1 MPVRAPTH
9 LHIPRSSWRR
19 LAPAATFEGRL
30 LPHPEEPVFDQG
42 LAFDI
47 ETLLSRRQVLRAMG
61 FGAVG
66 AGLFVAGCSP
76 LGSAATPGATAG
88 SGSTAGSTFAAAG
101 EDCATPIPEE
111 TAGPYPG
118 DGSNGPDVLNQSG
131 VVRADIRSSFGSS
144 TTVASGVPLTI
155 RLAILDV
162 AKSCAPID
170 GAAVYLWHCDQQGR
184 YSMYSQGA
192 ETENYL
198 RGVQASAADGIVT
211 FTSVFPAC
219 YSGRWPHIH
228 FEVYP
233 SLGAATSAGNRIATS
248 QIALPEDIC
257 NQVYAA
263 AGYEQSVQNMQGVS
277 LSSDNVFGDD
287 GGIHELGA
295 MSGSITNGLTVD
307 LSVPVRAS

>member
-1 MPVRAPTH
+1 MRVRAPTH
-9 LHIPRSSWRR
+9 LHIPKASWRR
-19 LAPAATFEGRL
+19 LMPAPTFEGRP
-30 LPHPEEPVFDQG
+30 LPHPDDPVFDQG

-47 ETLLSRRQVLRAMG
+47 ETLLNRRQVLRAMG

-66 AGLFVAGCSP
+66 AGLLVAGCSP
-76 LGSAATPGATAG
+76 LGSAVTPGGTTG
-88 SGSTAGSTFAAAG
+88 SSTTAGSTFVAG
-101 EDCATPIPEE
+101 DTDCQTEIPEE

-118 DGSNGPDVLNQSG
+118 DGSNGPDVLSQSG

-155 RLAILDV
+155 RLAVLDL

-184 YSMYSQGA
+184 YSLYSQGA
-192 ETENYL
+192 ESENYL
-198 RGVQASAADGIVT
+198 RGVQAAAADGIVT
-211 FTSVFPAC
+211 FTSIFPAC
-219 YSGRWPHIH
+219 YSGRWPHVH

-233 SLGAATSAGNRIATS
+233 SLEAAKSTGNKIATS

-257 NQVYAA
+257 NQVYATS
-263 AGYEQSVQNMQGVS
+263 GYEQSVQNMQGVS
-277 LSSDNVFGDD
+277 LSSDMVFADD

-295 MSGSITNGLTVD
+295 ISGSIANGLTVD